1 MYWDNNLSSRH
12 KIDEIDVKIL
22 KILLNDART
31 SFSEIGKECGLS
43 SNSIRLR
50 FERLKKTGIING
62 SIIQVNPKS
71 VGGDYIAFV
80 FVQTRFSN
88 IQEIFEFIK
97 STPNI
102 LFTTKVMGRYNILIV
117 AALASVNDI
126 DQVIKYVKGNQQV
139 MNVDFCIAGN
149 VVKVDYHQNLE
160 IKESEGK

>member
-1 MYWDNNLSSRH
+1 MCWDNNLIGRQ

-22 KILLNDART
+22 KTLLNDART
-31 SFSEIGKECGLS
+31 PFSEIGKESGLS

-62 SIIQVNPKS
+62 LITQVNPKS
-71 VGGDYIAFV
+71 LGRDYIAFV
-80 FVQTRFSN
+80 FVQTRVSE

-97 STPNI
+97 NTPNI
-102 LFTTKVMGRYNILIV
+102 LFTTKLMGRYNILIV
-117 AALASVNDI
+117 VALAAVNDI
-126 DQVIKYVKGNQQV
+126 DRVIKYVKGNQQV